1 MKKLILLLMV
11 GSLIISCATTESKYI
26 DRTGTYTHTSIL
38 LYETTECSGNP
49 TEMINEYIE
58 TNNIVELPIAIL
70 NSDGSLEWIVDGT
83 TSIGIWTQDDN
94 NTSTLSLD
102 NENLT
107 ITFIENGFYYIM
119 IELDLCSKTIYT
131 KVNP

>member
-1 MKKLILLLMV
+1 MKKLLLILMV
-11 GSLIISCATTESKYI
+11 GSLFIGCDTTESKYI
-26 DRTGTYTHTSIL
+26 NRTGTYTHTSIL